1 MHGFYS
7 VLEVRLNI
15 VKVKTGEIQFKII
28 NQTAALCHL
37 CLYNDINFSPQFC
50 QVGGLAIIDT
60 RFSQFWL
67 QIREESRIFFG
78 TLIYFGDTL
87 ENLYSINT
95 AISKTDPFKYGNFV
109 PNIPPKNPLYDLQPL
124 FLGSLV
130 VKIHHK

>member
-7 VLEVRLNI
+7 VSEVRLNI

-37 CLYNDINFSPQFC
+37 CLYYDINFSPQFC

-87 ENLYSINT
+87 ENL
-95 AISKTDPFKYGNFV
+95 
-109 PNIPPKNPLYDLQPL
+109 
-124 FLGSLV
+124 
-130 VKIHHK
+130 